1 MKKLLSTILLALVV
15 LTTQEKELAMA
26 DLQVNFAYAWMDY
39 MMYRQDAVRKF
50 GGYRIEIVDSAEN
63 DAIFEE
69 KNYAPLH

>member
-1 MKKLLSTILLALVV
+1 
-15 LTTQEKELAMA
+15 
-26 DLQVNFAYAWMDY
+26 

-50 GGYRIEIVDSAEN
+50 VKMDDGGYRIEIVDSAEN